1 MAADINNEAV
11 TIFRF
16 IGTVK
21 ILHTRTNVKDFYFA
35 YFPQEPLWQEELPRT
50 KDSQSVQLLTVGLDS

>member
-1 MAADINNEAV
+1 MAADINNETV

-16 IGTVK
+16 TGTVK
-21 ILHTRTNVKDFYFA
+21 ILHIRENVKDSFA